1 MKVDEIVEY
10 LLSAEQD
17 AHEIDKV
24 TNEYPS
30 MSVEEAYYVQ
40 SKLLEK
46 REETQETKH
55 VGVKLG
61 LTSKAKQQMMG
72 VDEAIY
78 GYLQADMLAKEW
90 EPISFEKL
98 IHPKAEP
105 EIAFF
110 LKEDLSGD
118 VTEED
123 VIRAT
128 AYVAPALEIIDS
140 RYRDFKFTLVDVIA
154 DNCSSKL
161 FVVGSQMTRPNMEQL
176 QNMGMSLT
184 KNGEVVQT
192 GTSAAVLGHPAT
204 AIAWAVKQMARRGE
218 KLKAG
223 DVVLSGAVSE
233 AVAFHSGDT
242 IVATFNGLGSVEM
255 TCK

>member
-1 MKVDEIVEY
+1 
-10 LLSAEQD
+10 
-17 AHEIDKV
+17 
-24 TNEYPS
+24 

-46 REETQETKH
+46 RAAAQETKH

-78 GYLQADMLAKEW
+78 GYLQTDMLAKEW

-161 FVVGSQMTRPNMEQL
+161 FVVGSQMTPPNMEQL

-218 KLKAG
+218 KLRAG

-242 IVATFNGLGSVEM
+242 IIATFNGLGSVEM